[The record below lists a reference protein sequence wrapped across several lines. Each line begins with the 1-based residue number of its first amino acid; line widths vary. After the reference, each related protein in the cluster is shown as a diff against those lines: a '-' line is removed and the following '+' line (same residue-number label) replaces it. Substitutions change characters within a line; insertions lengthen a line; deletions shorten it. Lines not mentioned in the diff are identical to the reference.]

1 MVEQPTSIDEW
12 ATASL
17 ATARPVQ
24 TPEVRS
30 WPGGAWQIWP
40 GVLGSHHRACA
51 LTPMYPHPMEQMYAW
66 SESDSEEGL
75 LGVDAGCTFEGAVS
89 PGFTT
94 EDEEAELA
102 RQAARRGP
110 PAMPSICMDA
120 DWLYDL
126 GRTVHVP
133 DDVDANEELQQGPEE
148 DEPVSWERVEAGP
161 LEARRAAPFKNVLP
175 PIQHL
180 GHEES

>member
-24 TPEVRS
+24 TPE
-30 WPGGAWQIWP
+30 
-40 GVLGSHHRACA
+40 
-51 LTPMYPHPMEQMYAW
+51 MYAW

-94 EDEEAELA
+94 EDEEEELA

>member
-30 WPGGAWQIWP
+30 WPGGVWQIWP
-40 GVLGSHHRACA
+40 GVLGSHRRACA
-51 LTPMYPHPMEQMYAW
+51 LTPMLPHPMEQMYAW

-94 EDEEAELA
+94 EDEEEELA
-102 RQAARRGP
+102 RQAARR
-110 PAMPSICMDA
+110 
-120 DWLYDL
+120 
-126 GRTVHVP
+126 
-133 DDVDANEELQQGPEE
+133 
-148 DEPVSWERVEAGP
+148 
-161 LEARRAAPFKNVLP
+161 
-175 PIQHL
+175 
-180 GHEES
+180 